1 MSGNPMNI
9 PPCIDRY
16 GESRLDRAV
25 LQSGSSAASF
35 DALGDKGV
43 GKSSIVRQVAMHH
56 GVPLIDLRLTT
67 IEPVDIRGA
76 TYAND
81 KLAKTVW
88 FPPEFLPRPTIPEH
102 SLSR

>member
-1 MSGNPMNI
+1 MLWGT
-9 PPCIDRY
+9 R
-16 GESRLDRAV
+16 E
-25 LQSGSSAASF
+25 
-35 DALGDKGV
+35 V

-76 TYAND
+76 IYAND

-88 FPPEFLPRPTIPEH
+88 FPPGVSPLARRSSGH